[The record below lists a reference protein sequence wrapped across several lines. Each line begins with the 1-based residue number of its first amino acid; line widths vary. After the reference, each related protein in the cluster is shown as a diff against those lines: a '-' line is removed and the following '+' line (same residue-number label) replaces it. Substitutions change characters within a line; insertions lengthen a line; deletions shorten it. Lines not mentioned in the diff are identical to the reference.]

1 MKPTEMMNPARLCYT
16 ADTGATGGTEKTAA
30 AAGTHEPEPSGSA
43 AAKETVADKP
53 NAVSAAEAATHSHA
67 PFSAAAAEARNPL
80 AERDQPLVFELS
92 RPGRIAY
99 SLPACDVPE
108 DDPASLIPAHLLR
121 SKPAELPELFEVDVI
136 RHYTALSRRN
146 FGIDNGFYP
155 LGSCTMKYNPK
166 LNEDTAR
173 FPGFAKIHPY
183 QPESSIQGA
192 LELMYTL
199 QQDLAA
205 LTGMDQVTLQP
216 AAGAHGE
223 WTGLMMI
230 RAYHEKNGEK
240 RTKVIVPDSSHGTN
254 PASATAAGF
263 ETVTIRSTA
272 DGLVDLDALR
282 AAVGSDTA
290 ALMLTNPNTLGLFER
305 DIRAIAD
312 IVHEAG
318 GLVYYDGANSN
329 AIMGITRPGD
339 MGFDVVHL
347 NLHKTMSTPHG
358 GGGPGA
364 GPVGVKSKLIPFL
377 PSPLVVRTA
386 DGTYTLDADRPDSI
400 GRVKAYYGNF
410 GILVRAYTYI
420 RTYGP
425 EGLRRVSEC
434 AVLNANYMRKRLSAY
449 YEAPYDRICK
459 HEFVLSGKKLAAHGV
474 RTLDVAKR
482 LLDFGYHPPTIY
494 FPLNV
499 EECIM
504 IEPTETESKETL
516 DGFIDT
522 MIRIAQEAESN
533 PELLLHAPY
542 TASVSRLDE
551 ALAARKPVLNCSCG

>member
-1 MKPTEMMNPARLCYT
+1 MKP
-16 ADTGATGGTEKTAA
+16 EKA
-30 AAGTHEPEPSGSA
+30 
-43 AAKETVADKP
+43 
-53 NAVSAAEAATHSHA
+53 
-67 PFSAAAAEARNPL
+67 L
-80 AERDQPLVFELS
+80 IFELS
-92 RPGRIAY
+92 KPGRTAY
-99 SLPACDVPE
+99 SLPECDVPE
-108 DDPASLIPAHLLR
+108 KEASEWIPSHLLR
-121 SKPAELPELFEVDVI
+121 SKPAELPEVYEVDVI
-136 RHYTALSRRN
+136 RHYTELSRRN

-166 LNEDTAR
+166 INEDVAR
-173 FPGFAKIHPY
+173 FAGFAKIHPY
-183 QPESSIQGA
+183 QPVESIQGA
-192 LELMYTL
+192 LELLYTL
-199 QQDLAA
+199 QKDLAA

-223 WTGLMMI
+223 WTGLMLI
-230 RAYHEKNGEK
+230 RAYHEARGEH

-254 PASATAAGF
+254 PASATVAGYD
-263 ETVTIRSTA
+263 TITIKSNER
-272 DGLVDLDALR
+272 GLVDLDALR
-282 AAVGSDTA
+282 AVVGSDTA
-290 ALMLTNPNTLGLFER
+290 ALMLTNPSTLGLFEEQ
-305 DIRAIAD
+305 IVEIAE

-318 GLVYYDGANSN
+318 GLLYYDGANSN

-377 PSPLVVRTA
+377 PKPVVSKRE
-386 DGTYTLDADRPDSI
+386 DGTFYWDYDRPQSI
-400 GRVKAYYGNF
+400 GRVKAFYGNF

-425 EGLRRVSEC
+425 EGLRRVSEL
-434 AVLNANYMRKRLSAY
+434 AVLNANYMMHRLAPY
-449 YEAPYDRICK
+449 YEVAYPGLCK
-459 HEFVLSGKKLAAHGV
+459 HEFVLSGKKLKQYGV

-516 DGFIDT
+516 DSFIDT
-522 MIRIAQEAESN
+522 MIQIAKEAETT
-533 PELLLHAPY
+533 PEIVINAPH
-542 TASVSRLDE
+542 TTVVKRLDE
-551 ALAARKPVLNCSCG
+551 TTAARKPVLNCTCG